1 MSRKFENFSFDNISL
16 DEFKDDIDDINN
28 TFNDLMKDRKIKKIY
43 NKVKK
48 IRDKENEIERVT
60 YNRVND
66 YNGFDLRVLKNK
78 EIKLNNNS
86 EINEYGNEKISM
98 IFG

>member
-16 DEFKDDIDDINN
+16 DEFKEDIDDINN
-28 TFNDLMKDRKIKKIY
+28 MFNDLMNDRKIKKIY

-48 IRDKENEIERVT
+48 IRDKENERVRVS

-66 YNGFDLRVLKNK
+66 CNGFELKVFKNR
-78 EIKLNNNS
+78 EIKLKSDSKIAEYTS
-86 EINEYGNEKISM
+86 EETNM

>member
-1 MSRKFENFSFDNISL
+1 MTKKFENFSFDNISL

-28 TFNDLMKDRKIKKIY
+28 MFNDLMNDRKIKKIY

-48 IRDKENEIERVT
+48 IRDKENEIKRVT

-66 YNGFDLRVLKNK
+66 CNGFDLKIFKNR
-78 EIKLNNNS
+78 EIKLNRDSKVTEYTS
-86 EINEYGNEKISM
+86 EETNV